1 MIKLPKEVSQALKTL
16 EAAGT
21 EGYAAGACVRE
32 CLMGNEPLDWDIIT
46 PAPLETLK
54 EIFPKADV
62 LSKRESILRID
73 KTKDGNEEGII
84 LDIST
89 YRKPGFDGKVQ
100 FCGSVEEDLGGR
112 DFTINAIADNPALSL
127 KDPWQGRD
135 DIKKKM
141 VRTISDPKEAFEK
154 EPALML
160 KAILLAAELDFD
172 LPKTAH
178 EAMMEKAGLLEKV
191 PVSQRREL
199 LSDIIIAEH
208 AGKGLRMLAA
218 SDLMP
223 GLVGDAALD
232 MTRRQRELFGDL
244 AEGIDQ
250 LKPVAE
256 RRLGLLYLCFE
267 KKGPQAIEFLDYDE
281 KTRQHLMDAMTEM
294 TKIFF
299 IRDKAELK
307 NYIYKV
313 GMERYNYVHNLAK
326 AQRIVYPTGNVKV
339 ENRHYLMEEIMA
351 GKEPIFIEDLAIDA
365 QDILDEGITDSQE
378 RAAYLLELLP
388 AVVHQKPQLNKKK
401 ELLKCARRFNK
412 SKLSAAFRGVKWLR

>member
-1 MIKLPKEVSQALKTL
+1 MIKLPKEVSQALKAL
-16 EAAGT
+16 ETAGI

-46 PAPLETLK
+46 PAPLKTLR
-54 EIFPKADV
+54 EIFPKAQV
-62 LSKRESILRID
+62 LSEKGSILRID
-73 KTKDGNEEGII
+73 KTKDGNEDGII

-89 YRKPGFDGKVQ
+89 YRKQGSNGKPQ
-100 FCGSVEEDLGGR
+100 FCDSVEEDLEGR
-112 DFTINAIADNPALSL
+112 EFTINAIAANPAISV
-127 KDPWQGRD
+127 KDPYAGRE
-135 DIKKKM
+135 DIKKKL
-141 VRTISDPKEAFEK
+141 VRTIADPKSAFESD
-154 EPALML
+154 PALML
-160 KAILLAAELDFD
+160 KVILLAAELDFD

-178 EAMMEKAGLLEKV
+178 EAMVEKAHLLEKTSV
-191 PVSQRREL
+191 AQRREL
-199 LSDIIIAEH
+199 LGDIITAEH
-208 AGKGLRMLAA
+208 AGKGLRMLAGA
-218 SDLMP
+218 GLMP

-232 MTRRQRELFGDL
+232 MTRRQRELFSEL

-250 LKPVAE
+250 LKPVTE

-267 KKGPQAIEFLDYDE
+267 KKGQKAIEFLDYDD

-299 IRDKAELK
+299 IRDKVELK
-307 NYIYKV
+307 NYIYKI

-339 ENRHYLMEEIMA
+339 ENRHYLMEEIVA
-351 GKEPIFIEDLAIDA
+351 GKEPIFIEDLAIDT

-378 RAAYLLELLP
+378 RATYLLELLP

-412 SKLSAAFRGVKWLR
+412 NKLSAAFRGVKWLR

>member
-1 MIKLPKEVSQALKTL
+1 MIKLPKEVSQALKAL

-62 LSKRESILRID
+62 LSKTGSILRID
-73 KTKDGNEEGII
+73 QTKAGNEEGII

-89 YRKPGFDGKVQ
+89 YRKQGADGKTQ
-100 FCGSVEEDLGGR
+100 FCDSVEEDLGAR
-112 DFTINAIADNPALSL
+112 AFTINAIADNPALSL
-127 KDPWQGRD
+127 KDPYEGRA
-135 DIKKKM
+135 DIKKKL
-141 VRTISDPKEAFEK
+141 VRTIVDPKSAFET
-154 EPALML
+154 EPVLML
-160 KAILLAAELDFD
+160 QAILLAAELDFD
-172 LPKTAH
+172 LPKTAQ
-178 EAMMEKAGLLEKV
+178 EAMVENAGLLEQV
-191 PVSQRREL
+191 SVSQRREL
-199 LSDIIIAEH
+199 LGEIITAEH
-208 AGKGLRMLAA
+208 GGKGLRMLAGA
-218 SDLMP
+218 GLMP

-232 MTRRQRELFGDL
+232 MTRRQRELFGEL

-250 LKPVAE
+250 LKPVTE

-267 KKGPQAIEFLDYDE
+267 KKGPQAIEFLDYDD

-339 ENRHYLMEEIMA
+339 ENRHYLMEEIKA
-351 GKEPIFIEDLAIDA
+351 GKEPIFVEDLAIDA

-378 RAAYLLELLP
+378 RAVYLLELLP

-401 ELLKCARRFNK
+401 ELLKYARRFNK
-412 SKLSAAFRGVKWLR
+412 NKLSAAFRGVKWLR